1 MSADSSSSLTPLPV
15 SAVPPSV
22 VEDEGAVAGAV
33 LGSLAASES
42 SDESSDESEAEA
54 ESGARDGS
62 DSTTDFDDENEEADL
77 VDSREAPLTDH
88 LSELRRRIITCL
100 ICWVA
105 GTALCYCYS
114 DSLLQKIR
122 SLASDNFY
130 FVFTSPTEAF
140 MAFIKL
146 SMLVSFFLCL
156 PLVIYHALAFIC
168 PGLTKR
174 ERKWLLRLVPFTIV
188 LMVSGCLFGWYIA
201 LPIMW
206 KFFLGFQSEG
216 VRALWSIGEVV
227 SFVVGLLLMCGLV
240 FQTPLVL
247 IFLAA
252 LGLVK
257 PQKLAEQRRMVY
269 FGAFFVSAVLTP
281 TPDAFTAGVIAIP
294 LIVFF
299 ELSLSLM
306 KLLRL
311 G

>member
-1 MSADSSSSLTPLPV
+1 MSADSLSSLQPSPDGAAHPTPVGDKSTAVEAVLSSS
-15 SAVPPSV
+15 ADAE
-22 VEDEGAVAGAV
+22 VEADTEI
-33 LGSLAASES
+33 ET
-42 SDESSDESEAEA
+42 EAK
-54 ESGARDGS
+54 SGS
-62 DSTTDFDDENEEADL
+62 DSLTDFDEDDGESEL
-77 VDSREAPLTDH
+77 VDSHEAPLADH

-105 GTALCYCYS
+105 GTGMCYCYS

-156 PLVIYHALAFIC
+156 PLAIYHTLAFIC

-174 ERKWLLRLVPFTIV
+174 ERKWLLRLVPFAIL
-188 LMVSGCLFGWYIA
+188 LMISGCLFGWYIA

-252 LGLVK
+252 VGLVK
-257 PQKLAEQRRMVY
+257 PRKLAQQRRMVY
-269 FGAFFVSAVLTP
+269 FGAFLVSAILTP
-281 TPDAFTAGVIAIP
+281 TPDAFTAGVLAVP
-294 LIVFF
+294 LIIFF